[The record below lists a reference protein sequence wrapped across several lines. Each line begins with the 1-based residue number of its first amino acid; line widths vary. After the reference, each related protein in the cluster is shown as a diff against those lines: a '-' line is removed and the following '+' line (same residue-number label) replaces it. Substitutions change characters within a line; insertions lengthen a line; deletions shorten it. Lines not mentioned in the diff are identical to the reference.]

1 MTPILIMIAVL
12 VGCVVAYLLLRRGTT
27 PPAAMFAEIRSA
39 ILELQGVAS
48 KNVFTV
54 EQSQKMT
61 GIDQDRMHQQT
72 CRVRDTIRYVYTI
85 EESATGM
92 VHVVSSQLLKPK
104 PEKYQIQC
112 MLLAMLTLNQ
122 CLTDAEIDPNS
133 VEFDI
138 DRSATGTHYVAMSLS
153 REQHEKMMAKR
164 SAA

>member
-1 MTPILIMIAVL
+1 
-12 VGCVVAYLLLRRGTT
+12 
-27 PPAAMFAEIRSA
+27 
-39 ILELQGVAS
+39 
-48 KNVFTV
+48 
-54 EQSQKMT
+54 
-61 GIDQDRMHQQT
+61 
-72 CRVRDTIRYVYTI
+72 
-85 EESATGM
+85 M